1 MAELNDLNVTD
12 ASNTGRFPENQAPS
26 TVNNGA
32 RALEGILA
40 RGLKDNVDGAIT
52 TAGTSTAYTVASNR
66 TLSAY
71 YDGLTLMVEWNA
83 TCGATPTVNVDS
95 LGAKNLYWPGGN
107 QVTTGDLLSGA
118 RSLIQYDGTNF
129 QVVSG
134 TTIDTDA
141 NLTAHEA
148 DTSTHGVTTVAGLA
162 ETQTFTNK
170 THTDPILNGT
180 LSGTAFLD
188 EDAMGSNSAIAVAS
202 QQSIKAYVDA
212 AASSVDA
219 DGAAASAA
227 AAAISETNAA
237 ASEVATAADVVL
249 TAADVVSCAAFV
261 DTFDDR
267 YLGSKAS
274 DPTLDNDGD
283 ALTDGALY
291 FNTTANDMRVY
302 DLGTTTWLSLT
313 AGAAL
318 TANNLSDMAS
328 APTSLSN
335 IGGIGAATTDTLTN
349 KTIDANGTGNSISNI
364 DIADLANGTD
374 GELITWDAAGA
385 PAAVA
390 VGTAT
395 HVLTS
400 NGAGAAPTFQAA
412 SAGNLSL
419 ISTAVAS
426 AAATVDIT
434 FTPGDADTFL
444 IELAGVV
451 PATDAVVPWLRTS
464 TDGGSTFD
472 SGASNYQSQ
481 LIGAAGA
488 SVGGVQSLDTKMVM
502 GGANY
507 EVGTAAG
514 ESMSGW
520 IRIHKPADT
529 ALYSSVSWQ
538 FQSLNSATQ
547 AATVS
552 GGGSRLSAADIDA
565 VQFLF
570 SSGNVESG
578 RFTLYKITHA

>member
-12 ASNTGRFPENQAPS
+12 ASNTGRFPESQLPS

-40 RGLKDNVDGAIT
+40 RGLKDIIDGAVT

-71 YDGLTLMVEWNA
+71 YDGMTLMVEWNA

-95 LGAKNLYWPGGN
+95 IGAKNLYWPGGN
-107 QVTTGDLLSGA
+107 QVTTGDLISGA

-129 QVVSG
+129 QVLTGSN
-134 TTIDTDA
+134 IDTDA
-141 NLTAHEA
+141 ALTTHEA
-148 DTSTHGVTTVAGLA
+148 DTSTHGVTTVAGLD
-162 ETQTFTNK
+162 ESQTFTNK
-170 THTDPILNGT
+170 TLTSPVLNGT
-180 LSGTAFLD
+180 LTGTAFLD
-188 EDAMGSNSAIAVAS
+188 EDAFGSNSAVAVAS

-227 AAAISETNAA
+227 AALVSENAA
-237 ASEVATAADVVL
+237 AADAVSTAADAVS

-313 AGAAL
+313 AGALLA
-318 TANNLSDMAS
+318 ANNLSDVAV
-328 APTSLSN
+328 AATSLSN

-349 KTIDANGTGNSISNI
+349 KTIDADGTGNVITNIGSSEVKSEVISGQTEVVVAAGDSIIFSDVDDSGNLKRDTVQGI
-364 DIADLANGTD
+364 LDLASG
-374 GELITWDAAGA
+374 
-385 PAAVA
+385 
-390 VGTAT
+390 
-395 HVLTS
+395 
-400 NGAGAAPTFQAA
+400 
-412 SAGNLSL
+412 GNFNL

-434 FTPGDADTFL
+434 FTPGDSDTFL

-451 PATDAVVPWLRTS
+451 PASDAVVPWLRTS

-481 LIGAAGA
+481 LIGAAGSA
-488 SVGGVQSLDTKMVM
+488 AAGVQSLDTKIVM